1 MRQSWEMRMM
11 MIVMTMKSGLSTNL
25 EGDRNEVVEFESDG
39 RRGVGSEIKVR
50 LA

>member
-25 EGDRNEVVEFESDG
+25 EGDRNEVVEFES
-39 RRGVGSEIKVR
+39 GSLDIPRHVM
-50 LA
+50 